1 MAMDTIG
8 TASELR
14 ASIEAWRRAGARIAF
29 VPTMGNLHAG
39 HYSLVTLARAH
50 ADRVVA
56 SIFVNPTQFGPSED
70 FGRYPRTPDEDRTG
84 LIEHGC
90 DLLFAPKL
98 EEIYPYGANATTRVE
113 VPVVSEPLEGA
124 MRPGHFAGVATV
136 VTKLFNLV
144 QPDIAVFGRK
154 DYQQLLVVE
163 RLVRDLCQPIRI
175 VAAPIMREPNG
186 LAMSSRNRYL
196 STAAREHAGLI
207 HATLLSMREALR
219 DGQEIARIEATAR
232 ARLEA
237 GDFSVDYAVVRRA
250 SDLSAPAAGERNDL
264 IALIAAKLDGTRL
277 IDNLVCS

>member
-1 MAMDTIG
+1 MDTVS

-14 ASIEAWRRAGARIAF
+14 AQLDAWRRDGARIAF

-50 ADRVVA
+50 ADRVIA

-84 LIEHGC
+84 LAAHGC

-98 EEIYPYGANATTRVE
+98 EEIYPYGASATTRVE

-144 QPDIAVFGRK
+144 QPDVAIFGRK
-154 DYQQLLVVE
+154 DYQQLLVIE
-163 RLVRDLCQPIRI
+163 RMVRDLCMPVRI
-175 VAAPIMREPNG
+175 IAAPITREANG

-196 STAAREHAGLI
+196 SAAAREHAGLI
-207 HATLLSMREALR
+207 HATLLSMRDELR
-219 DGQEIARIEATAR
+219 AGQEIVQIEATAR
-232 ARLEA
+232 TRLEA
-237 GDFSVDYAVVRRA
+237 GNFSVDYAALRRA
-250 SDLSAPAAGERNDL
+250 GDLHEPMSGERTDL
-264 IALIAAKLDGTRL
+264 IALIAARLDGTRL
-277 IDNLVCS
+277 IDNLVC

>member
-1 MAMDTIG
+1 METVA

-14 ASIEAWRRAGARIAF
+14 ARLDAWRRDGLRIAF

-70 FGRYPRTPDEDRTG
+70 FGRYPRTPDEDRAG
-84 LIEHGC
+84 LVEHGC
-90 DLLFAPKL
+90 DLLFAPRL
-98 EEIYPYGANATTRVE
+98 EEIYPFGANATTRVD

-124 MRPGHFAGVATV
+124 MRPGHFNGVATV

-144 QPDIAVFGRK
+144 QPDVAIFGRK
-154 DYQQLLVVE
+154 DYQQLLVIE
-163 RLVRDLCQPIRI
+163 RMVRDLRLPIRI
-175 VAAPIMREPNG
+175 VAAPIAREPNG

-196 STAAREHAGLI
+196 SAASREHAGLI
-207 HATLLSMREALR
+207 HATLVSMREALHA
-219 DGQEIARIEATAR
+219 GQESAQIEADAR

-237 GDFSVDYAVVRRA
+237 GNFQVDYAALRRA
-250 SDLSAPAAGERNDL
+250 SDLGEPAPGERSDL
-264 IALIAAKLDGTRL
+264 IALIAARLDGTRL
-277 IDNLVCS
+277 IDNLAC